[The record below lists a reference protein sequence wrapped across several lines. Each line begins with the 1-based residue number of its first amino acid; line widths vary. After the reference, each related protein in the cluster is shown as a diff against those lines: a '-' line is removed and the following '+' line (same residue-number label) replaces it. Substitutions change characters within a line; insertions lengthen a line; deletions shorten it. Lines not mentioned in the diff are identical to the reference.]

1 MHRCDTL
8 ITSDSDFDRLSF
20 WLSIYQKTSNS
31 KVNLT
36 KTQGLWIGSW
46 KDRKDSPLGL
56 KWNNKGLKVL
66 GTYVGNNKEF
76 FKQNWDEMQ
85 DDILIKL
92 EKWKP
97 FARGLSLRGRSLVI
111 NLLSAS
117 KLWHKLNSVSIPDE
131 VVNTI
136 QSKFAEFLLQGK
148 HWISQEMLYLPINM
162 GGQGLIHIIS
172 RIRDFRIQFVC
183 IF

>member
-1 MHRCDTL
+1 M
-8 ITSDSDFDRLSF
+8 
-20 WLSIYQKTSNS
+20 
-31 KVNLT
+31 
-36 KTQGLWIGSW
+36 
-46 KDRKDSPLGL
+46 
-56 KWNNKGLKVL
+56 KVL
-66 GTYVGNNKEF
+66 GTYAGNNKEF

-136 QSKFAEFLLQGK
+136 QNKFAEFLLQGK
-148 HWISQEMLYLPINM
+148 HWISQEMYIYL
-162 GGQGLIHIIS
+162 LIWQVK
-172 RIRDFRIQFVC
+172 D
-183 IF
+183 

>member
-1 MHRCDTL
+1 
-8 ITSDSDFDRLSF
+8 
-20 WLSIYQKTSNS
+20 
-31 KVNLT
+31 
-36 KTQGLWIGSW
+36 
-46 KDRKDSPLGL
+46 
-56 KWNNKGLKVL
+56 
-66 GTYVGNNKEF
+66 
-76 FKQNWDEMQ
+76 MQ

-97 FARGLSLRGRSLVI
+97 FDRGLSLRGRSLVI

-117 KLWHKLNSVSIPDE
+117 KLWHRLNSVSIPDE

-162 GGQGLIHIIS
+162 GGQGLIYIIS
-172 RIRDFRIQFVC
+172 RIRDFRIQLYIDF
-183 IF
+183 